1 MNNCFLTIKYMSWAT
16 CYSDSNNIHFNFPP
30 LMDDSRQFTDWRLG
44 SVINETIKK
53 KNNITNNW
61 EYHDYLIKNS
71 DNIIKQNMKSAVK
84 NSCNYDTHYINSDM
98 NNTPFLF
105 TPSNIKAVPY
115 GYSNS
120 DLKNIYLSRDKLN
133 SRNSTPFITVN
144 SLNTY
149 K

>member
-1 MNNCFLTIKYMSWAT
+1 MSWAT

-71 DNIIKQNMKSAVK
+71 NNIVKQNTDSALA
-84 NSCNYDTHYINSDM
+84 NCCNYKTQYINKSM

-105 TPSNIKAVPY
+105 TPSNIKNVPY

-120 DLKNIYLSRDKLN
+120 DLKNIYLSREKLN

-144 SLNTY
+144 SLNIY

>member
-1 MNNCFLTIKYMSWAT
+1 MSWAT

-53 KNNITNNW
+53 NNNITNNW
-61 EYHDYLIKNS
+61 EYHDYLMRNS
-71 DNIIKQNMKSAVK
+71 DNIMKQNMKSALK
-84 NSCNYDTHYINSDM
+84 NCCNYDTPYINNNM

-105 TPSNIKAVPY
+105 KPSNINSVPY

-120 DLKNIYLSRDKLN
+120 DLKNIYLSREKLN

-144 SLNTY
+144 SLNAY

>member
-1 MNNCFLTIKYMSWAT
+1 MSWAT

-61 EYHDYLIKNS
+61 EYHDYLIRNS
-71 DNIIKQNMKSAVK
+71 ENITKQNMKSALK
-84 NSCNYDTHYINSDM
+84 NCCNYDTPYVNSSM
-98 NNTPFLF
+98 NNMPFLF
-105 TPSNIKAVPY
+105 TPSNIKSVPY

-120 DLKNIYLSRDKLN
+120 DLKNIYLSREKLN

-144 SLNTY
+144 SLNIY

>member
-1 MNNCFLTIKYMSWAT
+1 MSWAT

-71 DNIIKQNMKSAVK
+71 ENITKQNMKSALK
-84 NSCNYDTHYINSDM
+84 NCCNYDTPYVNSSM
-98 NNTPFLF
+98 NNVPFLF
-105 TPSNIKAVPY
+105 TPSNIKSVPY

-120 DLKNIYLSRDKLN
+120 DLKNIYLSREKLN

-144 SLNTY
+144 SLNVY

>member
-1 MNNCFLTIKYMSWAT
+1 
-16 CYSDSNNIHFNFPP
+16 
-30 LMDDSRQFTDWRLG
+30 MDDSRQFTDWRLG